1 MQLIWHKSHKQN
13 GYALCKIDTI
23 MAQKVKKLKSCK
35 YIQGFY
41 DHCYFYAQILA
52 DLAYTMDVYK
62 ADRLQKAK

>member
-1 MQLIWHKSHKQN
+1 
-13 GYALCKIDTI
+13 

-35 YIQGFY
+35 DIQGFY